1 MEEIK
6 EPLLVK
12 SVVNGLIA
20 TSIIWMFWGPFL
32 IFMAAPLMNAM
43 IKDFLCDS
51 SMSISSM
58 VSDIFGQQAFEIY
71 ETVLPHPPIVAQRV
85 MDENK
90 SNFLSE
96 NINSFVVL
104 GFLSLLVIYFS
115 LYFASQLITKYNL
128 NLKEIVLFNVIMGI
142 IIMLIEAAFFAGVT
156 TKYSAFSINGV
167 LGDLAQRIKNLLVP
181 LSQPLKK

>member
-1 MEEIK
+1 
-6 EPLLVK
+6 
-12 SVVNGLIA
+12 
-20 TSIIWMFWGPFL
+20 
-32 IFMAAPLMNAM
+32 
-43 IKDFLCDS
+43 
-51 SMSISSM
+51 
-58 VSDIFGQQAFEIY
+58 
-71 ETVLPHPPIVAQRV
+71 

-104 GFLSLLVIYFS
+104 GFLTLLVIYFS

-142 IIMLIEAAFFAGVT
+142 IIMSIEVAFFIGVT

-167 LGDLAQRIKNLLVP
+167 LGGLAQKIKDLLIP
-181 LSQPLKK
+181 LSQPIPNENRSGKRIATS